1 MQSIHPC
8 ELIKSPKLVCSRN
21 SRRLSGLVDKKSV
34 FVELICTL
42 PGKKVSL
49 TFHFIGIIVNE
60 VDKDDVE
67 H

>member
-1 MQSIHPC
+1 M
-8 ELIKSPKLVCSRN
+8 
-21 SRRLSGLVDKKSV
+21 VDKKSV